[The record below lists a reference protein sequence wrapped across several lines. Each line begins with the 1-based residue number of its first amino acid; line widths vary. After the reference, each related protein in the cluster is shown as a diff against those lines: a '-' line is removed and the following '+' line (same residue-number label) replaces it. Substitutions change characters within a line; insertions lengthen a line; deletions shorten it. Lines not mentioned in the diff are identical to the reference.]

1 MSESSDA
8 ASATADAKSTNKSS
22 SQETAKRAAPRTPP
36 TKVLATTRI
45 AYSRQFDT
53 ARAFVIASPEGNAV
67 TLGEVSPH
75 ADLSVN
81 TLSMITSFLVA
92 ANLLTRSEGSKF
104 KPTAATIEFERQYHW
119 NQDTAKHA
127 LAPALQNS
135 WFGQAIINRLKMR
148 GSMPTKEAIELLASE
163 SVATPEYEPQIKT
176 TLDWLI
182 DTGVVDEEGGVI
194 KISRKQIRSITPT
207 PPAEATNGGGG
218 GTTEIKQHVEHV
230 VQSSDDQAGTIK
242 LNVAIQI
249 SVKELEAMTPDRI
262 AAFFQGLAAVVA
274 AKGGRE

>member
-1 MSESSDA
+1 MSESDQS
-8 ASATADAKSTNKSS
+8 ASAPADAKSTDKSS
-22 SQETAKRAAPRTPP
+22 SQETVKRAAPRTPP

-45 AYSRQFDT
+45 AYPRQYDT

-104 KPTAATIEFERQYHW
+104 KPTAVTVEFERQYHW
-119 NQDTAKHA
+119 NQETARHA
-127 LAPALQNS
+127 LAPALQTS
-135 WFGQAIINRLKMR
+135 WFGQAVINRLKMR
-148 GSMPTKEAIELLASE
+148 GSMPVKEAIELLAAE
-163 SVATPEYEPQIKT
+163 SVASPEYEPQIKT

-194 KISRKQIRSITPT
+194 KISRKQIRSVTPT
-207 PPAEATNGGGG
+207 PPAEPMNGGSGS
-218 GTTEIKQHVEHV
+218 TEMKQHVDQV
-230 VQSSDDQAGTIK
+230 VQQNDQAGTIK

-262 AAFFQGLAAVVA
+262 TAFFQGLAAVVA